1 MYRCDWINAYTKLN
15 NKLNKKSPLT
25 SDEIEELNELV
36 QQLKDY
42 IDKIGYEV
50 LKRQ

>member
-25 SDEIEELNELV
+25 SDEIEELNELIA
-36 QQLKDY
+36 QLKSY
-42 IDKIGYEV
+42 IDKVGYEV
-50 LKRQ
+50 MKRQ